1 MPEMIEIE
9 YYRAVAER
17 TVGRIVAAVDAP
29 DAWYLKG
36 GTTARALRATLT
48 GRTVTGTRRVGK
60 LLMLDTDGPTLGL
73 RFGMTGR
80 LLVDG
85 TGPIERLEYSSGR
98 EDPSW
103 IRFALR
109 FAGGGELR
117 MVDPRRL
124 GGVQLDPD
132 TERLGTD
139 ALAVRLPAFRA
150 ALATSRA
157 PVKAW
162 LLDQSHIAGIGNLL
176 ADEILWRAGLDP
188 ARPGPHARPRRGDTA
203 PSPGPADRAPAH
215 QAGRQPHRRPPGR
228 TGARRHLSARRR
240 PAGAAHDRWSHHLL
254 LPAPPALTWLGP
266 SDGSQYPWP
275 PPPNAGAHG

>member
-17 TVGRIVAAVDAP
+17 TVGRVVAAVDAP

-98 EDPSW
+98 EDPVW
-103 IRFALR
+103 MRFALR
-109 FAGGGELR
+109 FTGGGELR

-188 ARPGPHARPRRGDTA
+188 ARPGRTLAPDEVTQLHRQVQRTVRLLTKRGGSHTGDLQVARVRGATCPRDGA
-203 PSPGPADRAPAH
+203 PLE
-215 QAGRQPHRRPPGR
+215 RRTIGGR
-228 TGARRHLSARRR
+228 TTYSCPLHQR
-240 PAGAAHDRWSHHLL
+240 
-254 LPAPPALTWLGP
+254 
-266 SDGSQYPWP
+266 
-275 PPPNAGAHG
+275 

>member
-1 MPEMIEIE
+1 M
-9 YYRAVAER
+9 AER
-17 TVGRIVAAVDAP
+17 TVGRVVAAVDAP

-48 GRTVTGTRRVGK
+48 GRTVTGTRRIGK
-60 LLMLDTDGPTLGL
+60 LLLLDTDGPTLGL

-98 EDPSW
+98 DDPAW

-109 FAGGGELR
+109 FDGGGELR

-132 TERLGTD
+132 TEQLGTD

-157 PVKAW
+157 PRQGVA
-162 LLDQSHIAGIGNLL
+162 
-176 ADEILWRAGLDP
+176 
-188 ARPGPHARPRRGDTA
+188 ARPE
-203 PSPGPADRAPAH
+203 
-215 QAGRQPHRRPPGR
+215 PHRRDRQPAGRRDPVARRASTPRDPAASLAPDEVTRLHRQVQRTVRLLTKRGGSHTGDLQVARVRGATCPRDGAPLERRTIGGR
-228 TGARRHLSARRR
+228 TTYSCPLHQR
-240 PAGAAHDRWSHHLL
+240 
-254 LPAPPALTWLGP
+254 
-266 SDGSQYPWP
+266 
-275 PPPNAGAHG
+275 